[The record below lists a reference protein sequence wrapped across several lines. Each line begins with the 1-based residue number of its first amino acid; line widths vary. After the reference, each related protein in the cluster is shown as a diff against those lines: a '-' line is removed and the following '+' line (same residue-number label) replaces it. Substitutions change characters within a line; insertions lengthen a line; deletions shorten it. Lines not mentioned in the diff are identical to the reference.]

1 MTDKNTKDTGSKK
14 EVEISVETKIEEK
27 IETGSLIERIL
38 SPVQWVRLLFMFLFA
53 VVLCLLSYLIGALVL
68 LQFILVLVTGK
79 DNEKLRHFGNSCS
92 VYIAHILKFLTYN
105 SEKKPFPFDDWP
117 G

>member
-1 MTDKNTKDTGSKK
+1 MTDENTKNTGSNK
-14 EVEISVETKIEEK
+14 EVEISAEVSIEEK
-27 IETGSLIERIL
+27 TETGSLIERIL
-38 SPVQWVRLLFMFLFA
+38 SPGHWIRLLFMFLFA
-53 VVLCLLSYLIGALVL
+53 VVLCLLSYLVGALVL

-92 VYIAHILKFLTYN
+92 VYIAQTLQFLTYN
-105 SEKKPFPFDDWP
+105 SENKPFPFDDWP